1 MSPNSASTSEA
12 FRQGE
17 QSAQMRIMDS
27 SLLRLQDRVHELE
40 AAIRNIDSR
49 GAADRHQILQDVWT
63 KIEEVKQEIHSV
75 QSGIAQSMGLLMS
88 DLDMLDFTRAHFNP
102 LKDKVERM
110 EEFRLKALGVVL
122 AVATMLGAMSSYL
135 MDVVFKRG
143 G

>member
-1 MSPNSASTSEA
+1 MVNPVNASEA

-17 QSAQMRIMDS
+17 QAAQMRIMDS

-40 AAIRNIDSR
+40 AAIRTMEDR
-49 GAADRHQILQDVWT
+49 GSSDRHQILQDVWT
-63 KIEEVKQEIHSV
+63 KIEELKQELHTV

-88 DLDMLDFTRAHFNP
+88 DLDMLEFTRAHFNP